1 MPRRKKLT
9 LEAVLEGQEKGRK
22 YYTMRSKPRL
32 GKNTV
37 KVVGKRF
44 TMRDL
49 ANFFKSSRGFP
60 TILRIGDVWGEG
72 QSGGRYV
79 SEVAHQ
85 VEDKFVQKYGL
96 NEYRKK
102 MKKIMGD

>member
-1 MPRRKKLT
+1 LT

-22 YYTMRSKPRL
+22 VYMMKSRPRL

-37 KVVGKRF
+37 KVEGKRF
-44 TMRDL
+44 TMTDL
-49 ANFFKSSRGFP
+49 ANFFKLTSSGFH

-79 SEVAHQ
+79 SDVAHA
-85 VEDKFVQKYGL
+85 VENKFVKKYGVA
-96 NEYRKK
+96 EYRKK
-102 MKKIMGD
+102 MRKIMGD